1 MGAGHESNQTRV
13 GWAVSAAGGEDGQ
26 ALGGQQGQHPP
37 QLDRDGRWWADR
49 IMAAN
54 GMYDT
59 VKQAIQDLIA
69 PDLERI
75 KGELAGVRTEL
86 RAELTAVRAELKA
99 INDRIDT
106 LKERVTETN
115 KRLDE
120 ALNIRERLAA
130 VEAKLAARA

>member
-1 MGAGHESNQTRV
+1 MCCGSSSPHAS
-13 GWAVSAAGGEDGQ
+13 
-26 ALGGQQGQHPP
+26 
-37 QLDRDGRWWADR
+37 QLDTCPHPWADGV
-49 IMAAN
+49 MAAK
-54 GMYDT
+54 GMYET

-99 INDRIDT
+99 INDPIDT

-130 VEAKLAARA
+130 VEA

>member
-1 MGAGHESNQTRV
+1 MCCGSSSQRAS
-13 GWAVSAAGGEDGQ
+13 
-26 ALGGQQGQHPP
+26 
-37 QLDRDGRWWADR
+37 QLDTRPRPWADES
-49 IMAAN
+49 MAAK

-75 KGELAGVRTEL
+75 KGQLTGVDARISALDKRMDSLEKRVDEGLGALRQEMQAGFRSVD
-86 RAELTAVRAELKA
+86 
-99 INDRIDT
+99 DRIDT

-120 ALNIRERLAA
+120 ALDIRERLATL
-130 VEAKLAARA
+130 EAKFAARG